1 MSSESLPAIDP
12 NNSRRG
18 GSTQDATAKLGR
30 LVADMSRIPLLHETD
45 PTLSSDAR
53 TFLEQTGKA
62 RGKMLNLYRA
72 LANRP
77 EAGRALSELIR
88 AVYRS
93 GSTLQPKEAEL
104 AYLTATV
111 VNDCYY

>member
-1 MSSESLPAIDP
+1 MSRLPLLQDSDP
-12 NNSRRG
+12 GLSDESRR
-18 GSTQDATAKLGR
+18 
-30 LVADMSRIPLLHETD
+30 
-45 PTLSSDAR
+45 
-53 TFLEQTGKA
+53 FLEQTGRA

-77 EAGRALSELIR
+77 EAGQALSELIR
-88 AVYRS
+88 VVYRS
-93 GSTLQPKEAEL
+93 GSTLPQQEAEL

>member
-1 MSSESLPAIDP
+1 
-12 NNSRRG
+12 
-18 GSTQDATAKLGR
+18 
-30 LVADMSRIPLLHETD
+30 MSRIPLLQETD
-45 PTLSSDAR
+45 PNLSEDSRA
-53 TFLEQTGKA
+53 FLAQAGKA

-88 AVYRS
+88 VVYRS
-93 GSTLQPKEAEL
+93 GSTLAPKEAEL

>member
-1 MSSESLPAIDP
+1 MA
-12 NNSRRG
+12 
-18 GSTQDATAKLGR
+18 
-30 LVADMSRIPLLHETD
+30 RIALLQETD
-45 PTLSSDAR
+45 PAISGESR
-53 TFLEQTGKA
+53 EFLEQAAKA

-77 EAGRALSELIR
+77 AAGRALAELIR
-88 AVYRS
+88 TVYRS
-93 GSTLQPKEAEL
+93 GSSLPQKDAEL

>member
-1 MSSESLPAIDP
+1 MA
-12 NNSRRG
+12 
-18 GSTQDATAKLGR
+18 
-30 LVADMSRIPLLHETD
+30 RIPLLQESD
-45 PTLSSDAR
+45 PQLPEDGRA
-53 TFLEQTGKA
+53 FLEQTGKA

-88 AVYRS
+88 VVYRS
-93 GSTLQPKEAEL
+93 GSTLAPKDAEL

>member
-1 MSSESLPAIDP
+1 
-12 NNSRRG
+12 
-18 GSTQDATAKLGR
+18 
-30 LVADMSRIPLLHETD
+30 MSRIPLLQETD
-45 PTLSSDAR
+45 PNLSEDSRA
-53 TFLEQTGKA
+53 FLAQTGKA

-88 AVYRS
+88 VVYRS
-93 GSTLQPKEAEL
+93 GSTLAPKEAEL

>member
-1 MSSESLPAIDP
+1 
-12 NNSRRG
+12 
-18 GSTQDATAKLGR
+18 
-30 LVADMSRIPLLHETD
+30 MSRIPLLHESD
-45 PTLSSDAR
+45 PQLTEDSRS
-53 TFLEQTGKA
+53 FLAQTAKT
-62 RGKMLNLYRA
+62 RGRMLNLYRA

-88 AVYRS
+88 TVYRS
-93 GSTLQPKEAEL
+93 GSTLPRQEAEL